1 LFCGTEIASVTAKV
15 GYSFSGEGMDL
26 FNKQDHEA
34 GSARPPLAAR
44 MRPQTLAEIAG
55 QDHILGPNKL
65 LRRAIESDRL
75 ASLILYGPP
84 GCGKTSLAEVIAR
97 VTRRHFEKT
106 SGVLANVA
114 ALRDLLQAAFERR
127 RREGL
132 QTILF
137 LDEIHHFNKS
147 QQDILLPYVEDG
159 AIILIGATTHNP
171 FFFVNSPLTSR
182 SQIFELEPLT
192 EEVIIALLR
201 RALTDERGLG
211 PAPGQGGATL
221 EADDD
226 ALAHLARVCE
236 GDARRALNALE
247 IAVLTTP
254 PDARGRIH
262 ITRAVTEDSIQK
274 KAVVYDRD
282 DDGHYDTISAFI
294 KSVRGS
300 DPHAAVYW
308 LAKMI
313 YAGEDPRFIARRL
326 IILASEDIGNA
337 DPRGL
342 LMAVA
347 GLQAVEFIG
356 LPEARITLA
365 HVTTYL
371 ACAPKSNAAY
381 LAVEKA
387 LGDIKEGRVLPVPK
401 ALRGAGY
408 KGAKRL
414 GHTGYQ
420 YAHDYKDHF
429 VDQAYIP
436 TSAVYYEPTSQ
447 GYEDTL
453 KQRLAQWDQ
462 MRRKAEGERQ
472 TTDDGRQTGEEG
484 KEANIERTMKKD
496 SKPRGMRGKPLNPE
510 HRTPNT

>member
-1 LFCGTEIASVTAKV
+1 
-15 GYSFSGEGMDL
+15 MDL
-26 FNKQDHEA
+26 FNKQNPGA
-34 GSARPPLAAR
+34 SGARPPLAAR
-44 MRPQTLAEIAG
+44 MRPQTLAEIVG
-55 QDHILGPNKL
+55 QDHMLGPGKL
-65 LRRAIESDRL
+65 LRRAIESDRI

-97 VTRRHFEKT
+97 VTHRHFEKT

-114 ALRDLLQAAFERR
+114 VLRDLLQAAFERR
-127 RREGL
+127 RREGV

-201 RALTDERGLG
+201 RALNDARGLG
-211 PAPGQGGATL
+211 PSPGSTSSPQAGSGQGGAPL

-247 IAVLTTP
+247 IAALTTP
-254 PDARGRIH
+254 PNLRGRIH
-262 ITRAVTEDSIQK
+262 ITRAITEDSIQK

-347 GLQAVEFIG
+347 GLHAVEFVG
-356 LPEARITLA
+356 MPEARIILS

-381 LAVEKA
+381 LAVETA

-401 ALRGAGY
+401 ALRGASY

-414 GHTGYQ
+414 GHTGYK
-420 YAHDYKDHF
+420 YAHEYKDHF

-436 TSAVYYEPTSQ
+436 TSAVYYEPTNQ

-453 KQRLAQWDQ
+453 KQRLAQWDR
-462 MRRKAEGERQ
+462 MRRKS
-472 TTDDGRQTGEEG
+472 DDGRQTPDGGSEKQTSNVEYR
-484 KEANIERTMKKD
+484 KTEDI
-496 SKPRGMRGKPLNPE
+496 
-510 HRTPNT
+510 